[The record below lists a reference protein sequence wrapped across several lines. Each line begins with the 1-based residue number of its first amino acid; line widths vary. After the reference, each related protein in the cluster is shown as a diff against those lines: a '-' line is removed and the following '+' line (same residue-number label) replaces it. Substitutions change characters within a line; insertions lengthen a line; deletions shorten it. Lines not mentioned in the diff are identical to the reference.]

1 MGLRSGEDSF
11 VPTYAAQT
19 NTSLE
24 SLLAILRIFHLYSKF
39 EELAKVLQ
47 LIYNN
52 RQNLVKS
59 FGAPREIQK

>member
-1 MGLRSGEDSF
+1 MGLRSGEDNF
-11 VPTYAAQT
+11 LPTYAAQT

-39 EELAKVLQ
+39 EELAKVVQ

-52 RQNLVKS
+52 RQNLVKR